1 MAIQNKMEREQLSSL
16 SALYS
21 PELWYANIY
30 DEQGNLIFSKG
41 CATQPL
47 AKSFV
52 DSVLELRDRQNAINE
67 TMGLDPLPKREIK
80 IEKAIAWE
88 VRGQRFNNFRK
99 ALEYYWKTNIGTIKG
114 LF

>member
-1 MAIQNKMEREQLSSL
+1 MAIQNKMEREQLSYL

-30 DEQGNLIFSKG
+30 DEDGNLIFSKG

-52 DSVLELRDRQNAINE
+52 VSVLELRNKQNILNHD
-67 TMGLDPLPKREIK
+67 MGLDPLPKRVIK
-80 IEKAIAWE
+80 IQKAVAWE
-88 VRGQRFNNFRK
+88 VRGQRFDSFRK
-99 ALEYYWKTNIGTIKG
+99 ALEYYWKTNVGSIKG
-114 LF
+114 IF